1 MPYSYRDLIV
11 GVLRDLDEPDQHHP
25 TVDQIL
31 QACGDVGQQLHNQ
44 LQNTSI
50 GWNVASTPLPVPS
63 GTGRYLI
70 AAPNFGK
77 ALRLTAQFNNGN
89 WQGEY
94 QIDFCDRQNLS
105 AFYDGTYSFTN
116 TDAFGPFYTEQVA
129 VLEYENGNPVIQ
141 LYPDNTNSGMSFT
154 LWYEI
159 GTTPEIS
166 STEEDFLPQVRN
178 FHPYAR
184 TLISLR
190 CLPYSQWSN
199 IVEPGATREQ
209 KNAEWRKRRDEL
221 RQSLAAFAVEQK
233 DDWDN
238 YITTNRQTGSMRAHG
253 YAESI
258 EQQVMVHLA

>member
-77 ALRLTAQFNNGN
+77 ALRLTAEFNDGN

-94 QIDFCDRQNLS
+94 QIDFTDRQNLS
-105 AFYDGTYSFTN
+105 AFFKGNYSFASH
-116 TDAFGPFYTEQVA
+116 DSFGSFYTEQVA
-129 VLEYENGNPVIQ
+129 VLEYENGAPVIQ
-141 LYPDNTNSGMSFT
+141 LYPDTVNPGMNYK
-154 LWYEI
+154 LWYEV
-159 GTTPEIS
+159 GETPQIS
-166 STEEDFLPQVRN
+166 STEENFLPQVSN

-190 CLPYSQWSN
+190 CLPYSEWTNLVTPS
-199 IVEPGATREQ
+199 ATREQ
-209 KNAEWRKRRDEL
+209 KNAEWRKRREEL
-221 RQSLAAFAVEQK
+221 RQSLAAFAVEQRE
-233 DDWDN
+233 DWSE
-238 YITTNRQTGSMRAHG
+238 YITTNRQTGSMQARA
-253 YAESI
+253 YADTLD
-258 EQQVMVHLA
+258 QALMAYL

>member
-77 ALRLTAQFNNGN
+77 ALRLTAEFNDGN

-105 AFYDGTYSFTN
+105 AFFKGNYSFASH
-116 TDAFGPFYTEQVA
+116 DSFGAFYTEQVA
-129 VLEYENGNPVIQ
+129 VLEYENGAPVIQ
-141 LYPDNTNSGMSFT
+141 IYPDTVNPGMNYKLT
-154 LWYEI
+154 YEV

-190 CLPYSQWSN
+190 CLPYATWSN
-199 IVEPGATREQ
+199 LVEPNATREQ
-209 KNAEWRKRRDEL
+209 KNAEWRKRRAEL
-221 RQSLAAFAVEQK
+221 QSMLSAFALETR
-233 DDWDN
+233 DDWSE
-238 YITTNRQTGSMRAHG
+238 YITTNRQTGSMRARG
-253 YAESI
+253 YADEL
-258 EQQVMVHLA
+258 EYGLAMYL